1 MLLTDAPAQ
10 PACAVGLRPGGWQCW
25 MCGQAGRADPSTTAH
40 FYCDGCDVRWYAGTG
55 RVRHNPQF
63 TQREFTWWMAGRL
76 ARIRYIDHAV
86 EHTSSPA

>member
-1 MLLTDAPAQ
+1 MLTDAPAQ

-25 MCGQAGRADPSTTAH
+25 MCGQAGRADPPTTAH
-40 FYCDGCDVRWYAGTG
+40 FYCEGCDVRWYAGTG
-55 RVRHNPQF
+55 RRRHNPQF
-63 TQREFTWWMAGRL
+63 TQREFTWWIAGRL